1 MVRCGVGA
9 ALLAACLQAGAAS
22 ALSFNFSFTG
32 TGNPT
37 SPATV
42 TGIVD
47 GLVDNLNDQ
56 KYGLLITIT
65 SATNTPS
72 GGWTVFTD
80 YGDGE
85 GEGFDVSG
93 GQVTGVNIVLYAND
107 RPQKLYL
114 GNQDYHNPFLVSPFP
129 IVISNADVNN
139 TTSNSLMFTPASSVS
154 VPGPLPLFGAAAAFG
169 WSRQLKRRIQAP
181 A

>member
-22 ALSFNFSFTG
+22 ALSLNFSYTG

-47 GLVDNLNDQ
+47 GLADNLNDQ
-56 KYGLLITIT
+56 KYGILITIT

-72 GGWTVFTD
+72 GGWTVFTN
-80 YGDGE
+80 YAE

-93 GQVTGVNIVLYAND
+93 GQVTGVNIVLYAKEPLGNE
-107 RPQKLYL
+107 PQKSAQSY
-114 GNQDYHNPFLVSPFP
+114 N
-129 IVISNADVNN
+129 
-139 TTSNSLMFTPASSVS
+139 
-154 VPGPLPLFGAAAAFG
+154 LFGLNNLRESEAGLTLFHRFR
-169 WSRQLKRRIQAP
+169 S
-181 A
+181 